1 MKDEIWLIK
10 AFIKTYSYSSLQKL
24 LDDWWP
30 VIGVFNSN
38 WLEDFNFAL
47 NETYECPCDYGGYVR
62 IARMEDVP
70 RQ

>member
-10 AFIKTYSYSSLQKL
+10 AFIKIYSYSSLQKL

-30 VIGVFNSN
+30 VIGLFNSN
-38 WLEDFNFAL
+38 QLENFNFAL
-47 NETYECPCDYGGYVR
+47 NETYECPCDYGGYVQ

-70 RQ
+70 